1 MNILDTLSL
10 GAVSY
15 PRCISSSQNTLIY
28 FVNPVTSRP
37 RTPHPNQIPLK
48 MIQGAIMCHSNS
60 FAGSNLE
67 GKPLSEVAQGTV
79 LR

>member
-1 MNILDTLSL
+1 MNILDILSL
-10 GAVSY
+10 GEVSY
-15 PRCISSSQNTLIY
+15 PRCISSSKTTLIY

-48 MIQGAIMCHSNS
+48 MIQGAVMCHSTS
-60 FAGSNLE
+60 MAGSNLE
-67 GKPLSEVAQGTV
+67 GRPLSEVAQGTV